1 MPQVVPRED
10 RNCNI
15 NKELHLR
22 RVITAEIVTAEF
34 NAGRATIA
42 AARGQAVITPSA
54 WSRARELGVT
64 FEQGTV
70 DTERKSKRRPGVGEG
85 SCERI
90 VDPSGLVVVR
100 GRSVRLGEFSG
111 AGPDKHI
118 GLLDLV
124 TGGDGSPM
132 TAGIMS
138 WRREDSFAWHL
149 DYDEVDLVVE
159 GVLQIT
165 IDGRVLEGRAGD
177 VFYIPKGSSI
187 VFATPSRTRVFY
199 VTYPAN
205 WAGNGTS
212 QVRPKN

>member
-1 MPQVVPRED
+1 
-10 RNCNI
+10 
-15 NKELHLR
+15 LR
-22 RVITAEIVTAEF
+22 RVITADIVTAEF
-34 NAGRATIA
+34 NAGRTAIA

-70 DTERKSKRRPGVGEG
+70 ESARKSKNRPAAGEG
-85 SCERI
+85 TCDRI

-149 DYDEVDLVVE
+149 DYDEVDLVLE

-165 IDGRVLEGRAGD
+165 IDGRILEGRAGD
-177 VFYIPKGSSI
+177 VFYMPKGSSI
-187 VFATPSRTRVFY
+187 VFGTPSRTRVFY

-205 WAGNGTS
+205 WAAAS
-212 QVRPKN
+212 AAPVRPQK